1 MSVKAQGT
9 QFNKTVTD
17 FLVNAD
23 FGAFSN
29 AYLSVIL
36 RGDSTRHLFITGFSW
51 VWTVGVAADINAN
64 HFSNVF
70 LADNLSIS
78 PETTTVIF
86 PDINSKLQFA
96 YGQTMPQFTNS
107 LDKQLLAPFRLQDG
121 VNYSLIATIQIAAA
135 IAGTITGRLTVF
147 GYEEIEGQQVKSFYA
162 KSR

>member
-1 MSVKAQGT
+1 MSVKNQGT

-36 RGDSTRHLFITGFSW
+36 RGDSSRHLFLTGFSW
-51 VWTVGVAADINAN
+51 VWSVGIAADANAN
-64 HFSNVF
+64 HVSDVF
-70 LADNLSIS
+70 LADNFSVS

-96 YGQTMPQFTNS
+96 FGQTMPQVRNS
-107 LDKQLLAPFRLQDG
+107 LDKQFLSPFRLQDG
-121 VNYSLIATIQIAAA
+121 VNYSFIATIGLGAA
-135 IAGTITGRLTVF
+135 IAATITARLTVF
-147 GYEEIEGQQVKSFYA
+147 GYEEIEGQGVRSFYS